1 MQVLPEIKFIKHA
14 DLNKIKW
21 DQSLEKCANANP
33 YAISW
38 HLDAVTGD
46 SWDAL
51 VSFDYS
57 WLMPLPFKK
66 KFGIKYLP
74 TPLFVQQLG
83 IFGPGPFTSEIT
95 DHFFKQVEQNVN
107 LIEFQINHFNAV
119 PTLKNFTV
127 RERCNLVLPLPEDR
141 DQLMAV
147 YSENRV
153 RNIRK
158 AEKNKLRYGTS
169 SIRSIINLFR
179 ASKESQIENWK
190 IDYYNILERAY
201 NVSAIRDHGFA
212 VGIYNANGILLAG
225 AFIVEWKGRAIF
237 LFSGNSEEGKAT
249 GAMPA
254 MIHNYMLNA
263 APSIKIFDF
272 EGSDDP
278 GLQSFYKSFGA
289 VEANYVHLKLNTLP
303 FFLRWWKS

>member
-1 MQVLPEIKFIKHA
+1 MQELPELKFIRHA
-14 DLNKIKW
+14 ELNKIKW
-21 DQSLEKCANANP
+21 DQSLEKCVNANP
-33 YAISW
+33 YAVSW
-38 HLDAVTGD
+38 HLDAVTDD

-51 VSFDYS
+51 VSVDYS

-83 IFGPGPFTSEIT
+83 IFGPGPFTTEIS
-95 DHFFKQVEQNVN
+95 DHFFRQIEHNVN
-107 LIEFQINHFNAV
+107 LIEFQINHSNAT
-119 PTLKNFTV
+119 PTLKNFKS
-127 RERCNLVLPLPEDR
+127 RERCNLILQLLENR
-141 DQLMAV
+141 EQLMSG

-158 AEKNKLRYGTS
+158 AEKNNLRYGTS

-190 IDYYNILERAY
+190 IEYYNVLERAY
-201 NVSAIRDHGFA
+201 NVSAMRNHGFA
-212 VGIYNANGILLAG
+212 IGMYNGNGVLLSG
-225 AFIVEWKGRAIF
+225 AFILEWNGRAVF

-254 MIHNYMLNA
+254 MIHNYLLNA
-263 APSIKIFDF
+263 PTSIKIFDF